1 MTAGKT
7 PPDVDF
13 LVALLERV
21 IDRMRGEIAGR
32 IDWGAKGNLRPWHL
46 AILLILPPQG
56 ARPSA
61 LADRAAISRQA
72 ISQWIRE
79 LTADGYL
86 VVARDSSDGRGRVV
100 MPTPKA
106 LETIGDATRAIT
118 EVETAW
124 RSELGGHRL
133 EQMRDA
139 LRDLRD
145 GGAERRAG
153 AEG

>member
-32 IDWGAKGNLRPWHL
+32 IDWGAKGNLR
-46 AILLILPPQG
+46 QG